1 MVDKV
6 LPRKIMKHESP
17 PPKSLR
23 KIPISPGPIKCK
35 SGVEGHGRRK
45 HHLPAIVAFG
55 ILTMIICLY
64 FEVVTPWF
72 VYNPPFLVT
81 VLNVLFLSLIFL
93 VLSHIF
99 AKSYLTGG
107 KTSLLFLGC
116 GALAVGLAGPA
127 AGWSM
132 ALPEGH
138 DLSIAIQNAGF
149 LVGGAF
155 HFAGAVFTILDTVEE
170 TSRGMRKIKAI
181 FAYAAVVA
189 LILLSFFLNMD
200 RSLPLFFNPLAGP
213 TPLRQLVLGWAIVFF
228 ALSSIFFLAASYRL
242 GALFLFW
249 YGLGLALIS
258 SGLLAFFLVFVVGS
272 PLAWAGS
279 IAQYAG
285 GIYLLVSLSKAAYE
299 ARSRNVPL
307 ERIIIGL
314 LQKPRAL
321 YESLIGATTDAI
333 VSLDCQGMVLLWN
346 TAAEKM
352 FGYGSDEVIGSQGM
366 DFLFGG
372 ADAGS
377 LEKALNGGFEG
388 ESKIVEVDLRRRNG
402 DPLPVEISIS
412 RTKVARNWTTTL
424 IIRDI
429 TDRKRV
435 EREMRLS
442 MEALALE
449 RSLLNAVLEQ
459 MPAGVVIAQAETGK
473 PILGNR
479 KAGMFWMQGFREESA
494 LHPDGRVLP
503 QEEWPLTRSLRCGEV
518 VLEKEIAF
526 KRKDGTVGYMSA
538 NSSPIFDDSKRII
551 AGVITFYDISSRKE
565 MEDELRRSKDDLE
578 IRVAERTAELEQKNR
593 ELQDFAFIASHDLQ
607 EPLRKI
613 QTFGDLLLTKFQH
626 FPDEHAR
633 DYVSRMQKA
642 AARMELLINSL
653 LKYSRLSSRVQFCS
667 QVALSEAVRNA
678 LSNLEISIRETGGR
692 VEVEPLPTLE
702 ADISQISQVFQN
714 LIGNALKFHRKDEQ
728 PRVRI
733 YCRRLENG
741 TGGYEICVEDNGI
754 GFEEKYLD
762 RIFMPFQ
769 RLHGR
774 SEYNGVG
781 MGLAICKKIV
791 ERHRG
796 TITAKSTE
804 GEGSTFIFTLPYG
817 GER

>member
-1 MVDKV
+1 
-6 LPRKIMKHESP
+6 
-17 PPKSLR
+17 
-23 KIPISPGPIKCK
+23 
-35 SGVEGHGRRK
+35 
-45 HHLPAIVAFG
+45 
-55 ILTMIICLY
+55 
-64 FEVVTPWF
+64 
-72 VYNPPFLVT
+72 
-81 VLNVLFLSLIFL
+81 
-93 VLSHIF
+93 
-99 AKSYLTGG
+99 
-107 KTSLLFLGC
+107 
-116 GALAVGLAGPA
+116 
-127 AGWSM
+127 
-132 ALPEGH
+132 
-138 DLSIAIQNAGF
+138 
-149 LVGGAF
+149 
-155 HFAGAVFTILDTVEE
+155 VEE
-170 TSRGMRKIKAI
+170 TSRGMRKIKAVL
-181 FAYAAVVA
+181 AYAAVA
-189 LILLSFFLNMD
+189 AMILLSFFLDMD

-213 TPLRQLVLGWAIVFF
+213 TPLRQLALGWAIVFF
-228 ALSSIFFLAASYRL
+228 ALSSVFFLAVSYRL
-242 GALFLFW
+242 DVLFLLW

-258 SGLLAFFLVFVVGS
+258 SGLLAFFLVFVIGS

-279 IAQYAG
+279 VAQYAG
-285 GIYLLVSLSKAAYE
+285 GIYLLVSLSKAASE

-307 ERIIIGL
+307 ERILIGL

-321 YESLIGATTDAI
+321 FESLIGATTDAI
-333 VSLDCQGMVLLWN
+333 VSLDNQGMVLLWN

-352 FGYGSDEVIGSQGM
+352 FGYGADEVIGLRGM
-366 DFLFGG
+366 DLLFGG

-388 ESKIVEVDLRRRNG
+388 ENKIVEGDLTRRNG

-429 TDRKRV
+429 TDRRRV
-435 EREMRLS
+435 EREMRQS

-503 QEEWPLTRSLRCGEV
+503 REEWPLTRSLRHGEV

-538 NSSPIFDDSKRII
+538 NSSPIFDDGKRII

-578 IRVAERTAELEQKNR
+578 VRVAERTAELEQKNR

-613 QTFGDLLLTKFQH
+613 QTFGDLLVTKFQH

-667 QVALSEAVRNA
+667 QIDLSEAVRNA
-678 LSNLEISIRETGGR
+678 LSNLEISIKETGGR

-733 YCRRLENG
+733 YCRRMENG
-741 TGGYEICVEDNGI
+741 TGGGYEICVEDNGI
-754 GFEEKYLD
+754 GFEEKFLD

-804 GEGSTFIFTLPYG
+804 GQGSTFMFTLPYAAKGEG
-817 GER
+817 GRQ